1 MPNACWPNLLFNM
14 LHVLALASSECP
26 VRISSQSFDLVV
38 ENDKALMD
46 ECLSEVSGTVNVVA
60 FLVREPVT
68 GLVVRGSSR
77 WKSRPT
83 L

>member
-1 MPNACWPNLLFNM
+1 M
-14 LHVLALASSECP
+14 LHVLAEVSSECA
-26 VRISSQSFDLVV
+26 VRMSSQSFDLVV
-38 ENDKALMD
+38 EYDKAMTD
-46 ECLSEVSGTVNVVA
+46 GCFSEVSGTVNFVA
-60 FLVREPVT
+60 FLVREPVR